1 MTLTTKEALM
11 KNYVLR
17 SGMRVPA
24 VGFGTYKLTG
34 TTGANAIASAIQ
46 TGYRLLD
53 TAYNYEN
60 EGAVGAGIR
69 RSGVARSELVVT
81 SKLPGRYYHYNDA
94 ITAIQESLFRSGLD
108 YFDLY
113 LLHWPNPKADHYVE
127 AWQALQAAKQFG
139 LVRDIGVCNFL
150 PAHLDRLA
158 QETGELP
165 VVNQIELH
173 PYFNQAAQREYDTA
187 HGILTEDWSPLGRA
201 SAVIQD
207 PVLVNLAKR
216 YAVSVGQL
224 ILRWE
229 VQLGTLPIPKS
240 AHLTRQRENLAL
252 DFTIADQDMAAINA
266 LSKPDGRMKQQDP
279 AVYEEF

>member
-1 MTLTTKEALM
+1 M

-17 SGMRVPA
+17 SGLRVPA

-34 TTGANAIASAIQ
+34 TTGANAIAGAIQ

-69 RSGVARSELVVT
+69 RSGIARSELVVT

-201 SAVIQD
+201 SAVMQD
-207 PVLVNLAKR
+207 PVLVHLAKQ

-252 DFTIADQDMAAINA
+252 DFTIADQDMAAING